1 LKRFSDFGL
10 AEPLLRALEAEGY
23 EQPTPIQARTIPPL
37 RADRDVVGIAQTGT
51 GKTAAFVLPVLDR
64 LATAGL
70 RPAPGRCHVLVLA
83 PTRELA
89 QQIERSVR
97 SFGRFLRLRTA
108 IVVGG
113 AKAGPQVRALAAG
126 VDVVVATPGR
136 LEDHLRAGILRL
148 DATTTVI
155 LDEADQMLDFGFV
168 PAIRRIL
175 GRLPAERRTALFS
188 ATMPRPIRALAAEFL
203 RDPVEVAVSPPARP
217 VARIEQRMIPVEAAH
232 KLRILSE
239 LLAGPE
245 VARAI
250 VFTRTKRGA
259 DRVEQQLVRFGLQAT
274 AIHGDKSQGQR
285 ERALGA
291 FHSGHANILVATD
304 IAARGLDIE
313 GVSHVVNFELPNV
326 PEAYVH
332 RIGRTAR
339 AGRDG
344 VAVSLVDAAERPL
357 LRDIERL
364 IGHRFEGSGAVTT
377 AADDSQP
384 RGGRPVAAAG
394 PRRRARRRPRR
405 AAPGARAGPKSVRPE

>member
-1 LKRFSDFGL
+1 MKRFSDFGL
-10 AEPLLRALEAEGY
+10 AEPLLRALQTEGY
-23 EQPTPIQARTIPPL
+23 EQPTPIQARTIPLL
-37 RADRDVVGIAQTGT
+37 REGRDVVGIAQTGT

-64 LATAGL
+64 LATTGT
-70 RPAPGRCHVLVLA
+70 RPAPRHCRVLVLA

-126 VDVVVATPGR
+126 VDVLVATPGR
-136 LEDHLRAGILRL
+136 LEDHLRAGALRL
-148 DATTTVI
+148 DVTTTVI
-155 LDEADQMLDFGFV
+155 LDEADQMLDLGFV
-168 PAIRRIL
+168 PAIRRIF
-175 GRLPAERRTALFS
+175 GQLPAERRTALFS

-203 RDPVEVAVSPPARP
+203 RDPVEVAVTPPARP
-217 VARIEQRMIPVEAAH
+217 VARIEQRMIPVEAAD

-259 DRVEQQLVRFGLQAT
+259 DRVERQLVRFGLQAT
-274 AIHGDKSQGQR
+274 AIHGNKSQGQR

-291 FHSGHANILVATD
+291 FRSGRATILVATD

-364 IGHRFEGSGAVTT
+364 IGRRFEGLDPVPAAANDSRPGA
-377 AADDSQP
+377 
-384 RGGRPVAAAG
+384 GRSAAAAG

-405 AAPGARAGPKSVRPE
+405 AAPAARGGAEILRRG